1 MGDEALKKKKK
12 IPGGHK
18 GYVTKTLE
26 RIQSLLDRF
35 EPTVVNQ
42 LKSYRIALEEKLKI
56 LVDEILGL
64 LKEDQIEEEI
74 EESGNLRESIH
85 EMMVKMD
92 EVLLAEVENNSDK
105 SNSHSVTPNS
115 FSDGLGVKA
124 KLPKISLKRF
134 HGDPMLF
141 SPFWDSFVSAV
152 DENQALSDL
161 SVMTKCMINNR
172 TDA

>member
-35 EPTVVNQ
+35 EPTVV
-42 LKSYRIALEEKLKI
+42 K
-56 LVDEILGL
+56 
-64 LKEDQIEEEI
+64 
-74 EESGNLRESIH
+74 RESIH